1 MPQNAT
7 ADGMVR
13 HERAIEGLPVR
24 LVIALVVGAATMSIM
39 LNMLSGVEGLVV
51 TELDVRP
58 VPDVIEPGPQEL
70 ELTVVDPSGSAVGD
84 AMVVVTPGTAELNE
98 VITARAGADGIARVQ
113 VDPGLR
119 PNQATGTLEISI
131 KPPGGGSFVDQRSN
145 TEVLVI
151 NR

>member
-1 MPQNAT
+1 
-7 ADGMVR
+7 MVR

-98 VITARAGADGIARVQ
+98 VITARADADGIARVQ

>member
-1 MPQNAT
+1 MLRQ
-7 ADGMVR
+7 
-13 HERAIEGLPVR
+13 ERAIEGLPVR
-24 LVIALVVGAATMSIM
+24 LVIALVIGAATMSIM

-58 VPDVIEPGPQEL
+58 EPDVIEPGPQEL
-70 ELTVVDPSGSAVGD
+70 ELTVIDPSGSAVGD

-98 VITARAGADGIARVQ
+98 VITARAGADGIAQ
-113 VDPGLR
+113 VEVNPQLR
-119 PNQATGTLEISI
+119 PNQATGTLEVTI
-131 KPPGGGSFVDQRSN
+131 KPPSGGSFVDQRTN